1 MLQAKY
7 VHSLLFHQNEPG
19 TSRVYIRSIMR
30 RQMRFHRFYQEFEPI
45 CGEIFPADLLVTAVD
60 PNLGFTGC
68 SYRAANWQQWMTVKA
83 RPYFYENGCYVSPRQ
98 LRERYGT
105 ASLIELKAKFPE
117 RFQQS
122 RVRLLDSMIYCC
134 SLNGETRVVL
144 AQERRR
150 LHR

>member
-1 MLQAKY
+1 M
-7 VHSLLFHQNEPG
+7 
-19 TSRVYIRSIMR
+19 
-30 RQMRFHRFYQEFEPI
+30 PI
-45 CGEIFPADLLVTAVD
+45 ADLLVTAVD

-105 ASLIELKAKFPE
+105 ASLIELQAKFPE

-134 SLNGETRVVL
+134 NVNGETEVVL
-144 AQERRR
+144 AQHRRR